1 MGKKMDMHDLA
12 RVNQLW
18 AKVYPYLADQIS
30 DYYTEIEGDVLEW
43 GPFSGGISFALQN
56 KKSALKITVAVEEE
70 DVYALMHKTLTETG
84 HAGQIRLEKSP
95 LVPLRY
101 DDHAFDLVV
110 LRGAY
115 FFLDREGKA
124 LREIYR
130 VIKPDG
136 VGFIG
141 GGYGKN
147 IPQSVIKEIAEESR
161 ILNDSL
167 GRVRVTVEDLRAM
180 IGKAGLEDD
189 VRIIMDG
196 GLWLL
201 LEK

>member
-30 DYYTEIEGDVLEW
+30 DYYAETEGDVLEW
-43 GPFSGGISFALQN
+43 GPFSGGISVALQN
-56 KKSALKITVAVEEE
+56 KKPALKITIAVEEE
-70 DVYALMHKTLTETG
+70 DVYALMQKTLTETG
-84 HAGQIRLEKSP
+84 HTGQIQLEKSP

-130 VIKPDG
+130 VIKPGG

-147 IPQSVIKEIAEESR
+147 IRQSVIEEISEESR
-161 ILNDSL
+161 IVNDSL
-167 GRVRVTVEDLRAM
+167 GRVRVTVEDLMAM
-180 IGKAGLEDD
+180 IGKACLGDH

-201 LEK
+201 LQK

>member
-1 MGKKMDMHDLA
+1 MGKKMVMHDLA

-30 DYYTEIEGDVLEW
+30 DHYAETEGDVLEW

-56 KKSALKITVAVEEE
+56 KKPALKITIAVKED
-70 DVYALMHKTLTETG
+70 DVYALMQKTLTETG
-84 HAGQIRLEKSP
+84 HAGQIQLEKSP

-101 DDHAFDLVV
+101 DDHTFDLVI

-130 VIKPDG
+130 VMKPGG

-141 GGYGKN
+141 GGYGKS
-147 IPQSVIKEIAEESR
+147 IPQSAIEEIAEESR
-161 ILNDSL
+161 MLNDSL

-180 IGKAGLEDD
+180 IGKAGLGNHI
-189 VRIIMDG
+189 RIILDG